1 MKYLSPEDV
10 LFMHSAVIDETGGS
24 HGVRDLGLLQAA
36 LARPRQSFGGKDLY
50 PSLFEK
56 AAALLES
63 LAKNHPFID
72 GNKRTAITA
81 CGVFLELNGYTLNAG
96 QDELAQYVE
105 RLAQGPAH
113 AHAIVR
119 WLHSHTSK
127 T

>member
-10 LFMHSAVIDETGGS
+10 LFMHSAAIDETGGS

-81 CGVFLELNGYTLNAG
+81 CGVFLELNGYTLKAS
-96 QDELAQYVE
+96 QDELAEYIE
-105 RLAQGPAH
+105 RLAQGSAH
-113 AHAIVR
+113 THAVAR